1 MFQDSLGRVG
11 HSVRKTNETKNKMV
25 ANRTPLVLQQ
35 NPEIVMEQS
44 RANWL
49 SKGDQRLSVQT
60 EPLGVTAIF
69 TGPVF
74 RTVLCGALSRLQ

>member
-49 SKGDQRLSVQT
+49 SKGDQGL
-60 EPLGVTAIF
+60 
-69 TGPVF
+69 
-74 RTVLCGALSRLQ
+74 